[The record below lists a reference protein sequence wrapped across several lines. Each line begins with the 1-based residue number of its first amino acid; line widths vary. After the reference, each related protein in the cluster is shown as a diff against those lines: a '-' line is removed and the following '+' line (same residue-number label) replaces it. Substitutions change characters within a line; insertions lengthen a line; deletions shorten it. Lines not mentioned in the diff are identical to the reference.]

1 MKAHNGH
8 LKTTLM
14 KIEKNKIV
22 FIAVLAIVFIFLI
35 SYSVMVMGDGENEN
49 SNLEQTLIP
58 DLEEN
63 QKEYDSKL
71 DALNDL
77 KEVREN
83 NAPSIYDE
91 KLIDSLGY
99 YDPDL
104 PERERKRIVDSIYN
118 AGKIQYSD
126 KKYQNFGQ
134 KKVEKKQP
142 IEIDSS
148 ERIREL
154 KIQAK
159 ELGLEHQ
166 LFFAAAPKPSE
177 FSIVGNT
184 DTTIYVVID
193 GDQIVKANTRLR
205 MRLTK
210 AATIN
215 SKPMPKN
222 TLVFGFISFQPNRAL
237 IEIENI
243 NHHPTKLKAFDLQD
257 GSEGIY
263 VENNFRAEA
272 TNEVLDDII
281 GDINIPTVPQIGGI
295 TKVLRRSNRNV
306 KVTVLN
312 NYKLILKPKL

>member
-1 MKAHNGH
+1 MKV
-8 LKTTLM
+8 
-14 KIEKNKIV
+14 EKNKIV
-22 FIAVLAIVFIFLI
+22 FMAVLTIVFIFLL
-35 SYSVMVMGDGENEN
+35 SYSVMVMGDDDNEN
-49 SNLEQTLIP
+49 DNLEQTLIP

-77 KEVREN
+77 KEVRKN

-104 PERERKRIVDSIYN
+104 PEREKKRIVDSIYD
-118 AGKIQYSD
+118 AGKIQYSEER
-126 KKYQNFGQ
+126 YTNFGQ
-134 KKVEKKQP
+134 KKVESKQP
-142 IEIDSS
+142 VEIDSS
-148 ERIREL
+148 EILRAL
-154 KIQAK
+154 KIEAK

-166 LFFAAAPKPSE
+166 LFFAAAPKPNE
-177 FSIVGNT
+177 LSIIGNT
-184 DTTIYVVID
+184 DATIYVVVD
-193 GDQIVKANTRLR
+193 GDQIIKANTRLR
-205 MRLTK
+205 LRLTK

-215 SKPMPKN
+215 GKLIKEN
-222 TLVFGFISFQPNRAL
+222 TPIFGFISFQPNRAL

-243 NHHPTKLKAFDLQD
+243 KHHPTKLKAFDLQD

-272 TNEVLDDII
+272 TSEVLDDVI
-281 GDINIPTVPQIGGI
+281 GDINIPTVPQVGGI
-295 TKVLRRSNRNV
+295 TKILRPSNRHV

>member
-1 MKAHNGH
+1 
-8 LKTTLM
+8 M

-22 FIAVLAIVFIFLI
+22 FAAVLAVIFIFLI
-35 SYSVMVMGDGENEN
+35 SYSMMVMGDDKSENE
-49 SNLEQTLIP
+49 NLEQTLVP
-58 DLEEN
+58 DLDEN

-71 DALNDL
+71 DAINDL

-91 KLIDSLGY
+91 KFLDSTGLY
-99 YDPDL
+99 NPDL
-104 PERERKRIVDSIYN
+104 PEQEKKRIVDSIYES
-118 AGKIQYSD
+118 GKIQYSE
-126 KKYQNFGQ
+126 KRYQSFGQ
-134 KKVEKKQP
+134 KKITQNTAQQ
-142 IEIDSS
+142 IDSAD
-148 ERIREL
+148 IKREQ
-154 KIQAK
+154 KIEAK

-166 LFFAAAPKPSE
+166 LFFAAAPKPNE
-177 FSIVGNT
+177 FSILGNT
-184 DTTIYVVID
+184 DETIYVVVD
-193 GDQIVKANTRLR
+193 GDQIVKVNSRLR

-215 SKPMPKN
+215 GKLMAKN
-222 TLVFGFISFQPNRAL
+222 TPIFGFISFQPNRAL

-243 NHHPTKLKAFDLQD
+243 KHHPTKLKAFDLQD

-281 GDINIPTVPQIGGI
+281 GDINIPTVPQVGGI
-295 TKVLRRSNRNV
+295 TKVLKRRNRNV

-312 NYKLILKPKL
+312 NYRLILKPRL